1 MTGLVSKLSNS
12 QRNTSA
18 ERSRVQDNTQA
29 KSQSCAES
37 QEWECLSSLS
47 TWDLLVR
54 TCFFHMWSECHLE
67 HTGQEGLVNLWN
79 TKSEI
84 PAFNKIYFQV
94 VTGFFF
100 FSFGRNQALGE
111 AYYHYCQ
118 RSLHTQGAQLTPKV
132 MVLHMAEN
140 RIKKKKYPAATQSLS
155 MAEGK
160 TASSSGM
167 EMFWIPGYLVSPEP
181 GEEEHRWV
189 LCPFSCHK
197 SSSSRTAAWAQ
208 PWGWGRAC
216 PLLPHIK
223 WDSKK
228 MTNQSIWVGNSPR
241 LCLLLQT
248 FHTVTLQ
255 SDWGLCLLYTG
266 KGTFILELAQGIVWK
281 RRSLH
286 TYFQ

>member
-1 MTGLVSKLSNS
+1 
-12 QRNTSA
+12 
-18 ERSRVQDNTQA
+18 
-29 KSQSCAES
+29 
-37 QEWECLSSLS
+37 
-47 TWDLLVR
+47 
-54 TCFFHMWSECHLE
+54 
-67 HTGQEGLVNLWN
+67 
-79 TKSEI
+79 
-84 PAFNKIYFQV
+84 
-94 VTGFFF
+94 
-100 FSFGRNQALGE
+100 
-111 AYYHYCQ
+111 
-118 RSLHTQGAQLTPKV
+118 
-132 MVLHMAEN
+132 
-140 RIKKKKYPAATQSLS
+140 

-255 SDWGLCLLYTG
+255 SDWGLCLLYIG
-266 KGTFILELAQGIVWK
+266 KGTFILELAQGIVWNRGEVYTPIFNK
-281 RRSLH
+281 LYTYQKGITGYEVYLNRIPTSL
-286 TYFQ
+286 TTLKDKDFRALLANKYPR